1 MGSKFIEQNIMQK
14 KLLQNFETPRKQFS
28 LILKL
33 TKHIRERERER
44 ERAIT
49 SLRRWVWELVVSLSY
64 SRVSSTVEIIKKKKG
79 YLWEGLEI

>member
-44 ERAIT
+44 ER
-49 SLRRWVWELVVSLSY
+49 EQ
-64 SRVSSTVEIIKKKKG
+64 
-79 YLWEGLEI
+79 